1 MTAKKTVRKP
11 KTFWA
16 VRIAKAEDET
26 GEMNVSLFP
35 KRPRM
40 LDLLWGEGPE
50 WVSLGDSDGGQI
62 CYAHFLRITG
72 IALKVGEPVE
82 IAITAR
88 RV

>member
-16 VRIAKAEDET
+16 VRM
-26 GEMNVSLFP
+26 MNVSLFP

-40 LDLLWGEGPE
+40 RDLLWGEGPE